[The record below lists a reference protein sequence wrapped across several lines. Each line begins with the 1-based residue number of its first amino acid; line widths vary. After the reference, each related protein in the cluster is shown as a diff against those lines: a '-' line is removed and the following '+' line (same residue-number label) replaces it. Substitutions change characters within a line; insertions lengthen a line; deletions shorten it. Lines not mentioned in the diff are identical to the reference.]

1 MNEEHL
7 KTSMEL
13 IFFAGNAK
21 SMSMQAISLAEEGKF
36 TEAKEMLTQANTE
49 LHKSHKLQTEM
60 MQSELQG
67 EMIEKSIL
75 LIHAQDHF
83 MGATLSCEM
92 AEKFIHLYEALRN
105 VI

>member
-1 MNEEHL
+1 MNEENM
-7 KTSMEL
+7 KPSMEL
-13 IFFAGNAK
+13 IFYAGNAK
-21 SMSMQAISLAEEGKF
+21 SMAMQSITLAEEGNL
-36 TEAKEMLTQANTE
+36 TEAKKMLAEANTE

-83 MGATLSCEM
+83 MGATLNCEM
-92 AEKFIHLYEALRN
+92 AEKFIHLYEVMRKE
-105 VI
+105 I